1 MIKKEMMETNAVKKL
16 LQVLR
21 DPAFRKEIAHFSGN
35 DYRDLGK
42 VITEV

>member
-1 MIKKEMMETNAVKKL
+1 MIKKEAMETPAIQQL
-16 LQVLR
+16 LTLLR
-21 DPAFRKEIAHFSGN
+21 TPIFRQEVSRFSGN